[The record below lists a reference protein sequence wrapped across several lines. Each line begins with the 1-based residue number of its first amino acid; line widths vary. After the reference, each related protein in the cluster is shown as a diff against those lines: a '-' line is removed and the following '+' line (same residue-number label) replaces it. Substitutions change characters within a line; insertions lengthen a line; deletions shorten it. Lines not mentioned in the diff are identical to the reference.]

1 MSAANETRW
10 LDAQE
15 QQVWAQL
22 STMILRLQPVL
33 SAQLQRE
40 FGISQF
46 EYLIT
51 GASVGGAGIDAP
63 DERARHDSP
72 AARCRGCPRPSVA
85 SKSAVGCHGSLTRR
99 TVGTPLRFCN
109 PAGLRQ
115 LQEAAPSH
123 VAAVREF
130 VFDRLT
136 RAQARQLG
144 AICQRIL
151 DGLPPDE
158 SWPSTPQLLNARWR
172 LAPARALRLRRPSQQ
187 PAPSLWCRSR
197 GFAESQIRRLTCSR
211 QGIT

>member
-1 MSAANETRW
+1 MSTANETRW

-33 SAQLQRE
+33 SAELQRE

-46 EYLIT
+46 EYLIMARLSEAPESMLRMSVLATLT
-51 GASVGGAGIDAP
+51 GS
-63 DERARHDSP
+63 SL
-72 AARCRGCPRPSVA
+72 PRLSQ
-85 SKSAVGCHGSLTRR
+85 AVGRLEKRGWMSRQTDADNSRYTLA
-99 TVGTPLRFCN
+99 VLS

-115 LQEAAPSH
+115 LKEAAPSH
-123 VAAVREF
+123 VEAVREF

-136 RAQARQLG
+136 RVQARQLG

-158 SWPSTPQLLNARWR
+158 SWPSTPR
-172 LAPARALRLRRPSQQ
+172 
-187 PAPSLWCRSR
+187 C
-197 GFAESQIRRLTCSR
+197 
-211 QGIT
+211 

>member
-10 LDAQE
+10 LDEQE

-46 EYLIT
+46 EYLILARLSEAPGSKLRMSVLATTT
-51 GASVGGAGIDAP
+51 GS
-63 DERARHDSP
+63 SL
-72 AARCRGCPRPSVA
+72 PRLSQ
-85 SKSAVGCHGSLTRR
+85 AVGRLEKRGWMSRQPDAEDSRYTLAVLNR
-99 TVGTPLRFCN
+99 
-109 PAGLRQ
+109 AGLRQ
-115 LQEAAPSH
+115 LKEAAPSH
-123 VAAVREF
+123 VEAVREF

-136 RAQARQLG
+136 RVQARQLG

-158 SWPSTPQLLNARWR
+158 SWPSTPR
-172 LAPARALRLRRPSQQ
+172 
-187 PAPSLWCRSR
+187 C
-197 GFAESQIRRLTCSR
+197 
-211 QGIT
+211 

>member
-46 EYLIT
+46 EYLILARLSEAPGSKLRMSVLATLT
-51 GASVGGAGIDAP
+51 GS
-63 DERARHDSP
+63 SL
-72 AARCRGCPRPSVA
+72 PRLSQ
-85 SKSAVGCHGSLTRR
+85 AVGRLEKRGWMSRQPDAEDSRYTLAVLNR
-99 TVGTPLRFCN
+99 
-109 PAGLRQ
+109 AGLRQ
-115 LQEAAPSH
+115 LKEAAPSH
-123 VAAVREF
+123 VEAVREF

-136 RAQARQLG
+136 RVQARQLG

-151 DGLPPDE
+151 DGLPPDD
-158 SWPSTPQLLNARWR
+158 SWPSATP
-172 LAPARALRLRRPSQQ
+172 S
-187 PAPSLWCRSR
+187 
-197 GFAESQIRRLTCSR
+197 
-211 QGIT
+211 